1 MISRAELK
9 LLISTSSNPETE
21 RQAPIPSPELTSNG
35 ITLPLSESAYLG
47 EGLYGVVMKGKST
60 DGKEVAVKLFL
71 PQSGPGTT
79 PESLSRMEAD
89 FWKETELLPQ
99 TEPTHHLPRLITRV
113 SFSTPKGPVEGF
125 ARDLLQ
131 AKAEAVTQGSLERVT
146 KLVESVADAL
156 EFVWEQHGLI
166 VYDVSP
172 DNIMVRPD
180 GDFVLSDLNLA
191 SDGHSKQD
199 AYTEGYV
206 APEVANLSS
215 RGFDRSAATYSL
227 AMTAF
232 SLLGGQIDTDPMAS
246 AFGQDLAKPASMP
259 QSVFD
264 LIQKATDIDPE
275 KRPTPNQFATS
286 LSQASAI
293 LNHNEKS

>member
-1 MISRAELK
+1 MISRADLK
-9 LLISTSSNPETE
+9 LLISSSSNPETE
-21 RQAPIPSPELTSNG
+21 RQVPTPSPELTSNG
-35 ITLPLSESAYLG
+35 ITLPLSNQAYLG
-47 EGLYGVVMKGKST
+47 EGLYGVVMKGRST

-79 PESLSRMEAD
+79 PESLAQMEAD
-89 FWKETELLPQ
+89 FWKETDLLPKA
-99 TEPTHHLPRLITRV
+99 EPIHHLPRLITKV
-113 SFSTPKGPVEGF
+113 SFTTPKGQIEGF
-125 ARDLLQ
+125 ARELLQ
-131 AKAEAVTQGSLERVT
+131 AKAEEVTRGNLEQVT
-146 KLVESVADAL
+146 KMVESVADAL
-156 EFVWEQHGLI
+156 DFVWEHHGLI

-172 DNIMVRPD
+172 DNIMVGPD

-199 AYTEGYV
+199 SYTEGFV

-215 RGFDRSAATYSL
+215 RGFDQKAATYSL

-246 AFGQDLAKPASMP
+246 AFGQDLAKPPSMP
-259 QSVFD
+259 QPIFD
-264 LIQKATDIDPE
+264 LIQKATDIDPS
-275 KRPTPNQFATS
+275 KRPSPNQFASS
-286 LSQASAI
+286 LTQVSAI